1 MRGFDAILIA
11 TGASALVPGP
21 LRRGSGDFFLMRT
34 LNDAQRLR
42 RRLEQGGVKR
52 AVVVGG
58 SMVGIKVAELLYRR
72 GVEVTLADGAPYLF
86 PLAAYESTA
95 HAIQQRLEERG
106 LDLIFRAQVS
116 AVTPKGVTLADGRT
130 LEADLV
136 CLASGPGQ
144 CGAG

>member
-21 LRRGSGDFFLMRT
+21 LRRGGGDFFLMRT

-72 GVEVTLADGAPYLF
+72 GVEVTLADEFTGLTVVLRYVVYPACDVITRNVRVINATGAPVRRY
-86 PLAAYESTA
+86 PTNQACVVPSPT
-95 HAIQQRLEERG
+95 
-106 LDLIFRAQVS
+106 S
-116 AVTPKGVTLADGRT
+116 AVPLLAQR
-130 LEADLV
+130 
-136 CLASGPGQ
+136 SSPGNRSRP
-144 CGAG
+144 